1 MVSTS
6 AVIRE
11 FERTFPQIANDERQ
25 YTNTLLTEGRTKA
38 EAELRIKNI
47 QREIIDET

>member
-25 YTNTLLTEGRTKA
+25 YTNTLLAEGRTKA